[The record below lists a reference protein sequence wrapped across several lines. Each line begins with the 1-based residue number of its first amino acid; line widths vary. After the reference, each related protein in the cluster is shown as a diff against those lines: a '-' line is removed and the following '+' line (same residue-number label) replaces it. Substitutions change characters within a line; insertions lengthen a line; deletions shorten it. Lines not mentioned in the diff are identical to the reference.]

1 MDMIK
6 WIRKNNRKIMVF
18 VVIFSMVSF
27 VIGSYGIQIL
37 VSLFGGGNQLY
48 AEFDGH
54 KIKSRDYLQAQNELK
69 VLQMLSADRLL
80 MGQNAGLSGPLLVH
94 MLFRDSQLTGDLPSQ
109 LKQAAQQGQLP
120 LSIEKI
126 EAYFGQTPQRPEIL
140 WILLKAEAYRAGF
153 LIPTESAR
161 LTLQGII
168 PQMSGNQIDYAG
180 LIAQLIRST
189 NLSEGQILRT
199 FADLMSIL
207 SYAGNVM
214 NNQAVTINQVR
225 ADVARSQERID
236 AEFVKLSAAD
246 FIDPNATV
254 SDADLQKQFD
264 AYKNVA
270 PNQITDENPFGFGY
284 KLPKRVQ
291 LEYMI
296 LPMDDVKKIIE
307 KPTAE
312 AAETYYSANIEQ
324 FRSEIPSDPNNP
336 DSEKVTKTQPF
347 SEVESSILRNL
358 EEQKMT
364 TLASQIFIEAREL
377 TEKEFQ
383 NINFDEASAQQ
394 IQMAAGDYQ
403 AAAKQLQ
410 EKYKIPV
417 LTGKTGLLG
426 PEQFSQKSILN
437 TLSMQQRQNYLR
449 LAELAFAVTKDK
461 VQRQRIGMPAIRV
474 WTNIGPF
481 SGGFYSEQL
490 NKYQRLMALVRVVDI
505 QEPAIP
511 ESLDLTYAVNGIR
524 LFDAQPEEETTF
536 SVKEQVKK
544 DIQVLRAMDTVKA
557 RAEELAQLAKDQ
569 SWEKATEVYNAKY
582 AKQTVKIETLTQQ
595 QRFSNTDIALIK
607 RHIQENPISA
617 RRMQTQLNNGM
628 LTNLFYELLPA
639 QAEATGTLQQVI
651 AFEPQAS
658 FYVVKSIVRKPATIE
673 DYLENKAMT
682 ALQINASDAAGLALI
697 HFSTDNILKRMKY
710 VQKTAGS
717 DEPLQQEQK
726 NLPSGEII

>member
-54 KIKSRDYLQAQNELK
+54 KIKSTDYFQAQNELK
-69 VLQMLSADRLL
+69 VLQMLSADRLR

-126 EAYFGQTPQRPEIL
+126 EAYFGQTPERPEIL

-168 PQMSGNQIDYAG
+168 PQISGNQIDYTG

-189 NLSEGQILRT
+189 NLSEDQILRT

-246 FIDPNATV
+246 FVDPNAAV
-254 SDADLQKQFD
+254 SEADLQKQFD
-264 AYKNVA
+264 AYKNVS
-270 PNQITDENPFGFGY
+270 PNQITNENPFGFGY

-291 LEYMI
+291 LEYLI

-312 AAETYYSANIEQ
+312 AAETFYSTNIAQ
-324 FRSEIPSDPNNP
+324 YRSEVPSDPNNP

-383 NINFDEASAQQ
+383 NLNFDEATAQQ

-426 PEQFSQKSILN
+426 PEQFAQKSILN

-449 LAELAFAVTKDK
+449 LAELAFAVTEEKAE
-461 VQRQRIGMPAIRV
+461 RQRIGMPATRV
-474 WTNIGPF
+474 WANIGPF
-481 SGGFYSEQL
+481 TGGFYSEQI

-505 QEPAIP
+505 EEPAVP
-511 ESLDLTYAVNGIR
+511 ESLDTTYAVNGIR
-524 LFDAQPEEETTF
+524 LFDAQPEEESTF

-544 DIQVLRAMDTVKA
+544 DLQIIRAMETVKA

-569 SWEKATEVYNAKY
+569 GWEKAEDAYNAKY
-582 AKQTVKIETLTQQ
+582 AKKTVKVETLTQQ
-595 QRFSNTDIALIK
+595 QRFSPTDIALIK

-639 QAEATGTLQQVI
+639 EAESTGTLQQVI
-651 AFEPQAS
+651 PFEPQAS
-658 FYVVKSIVRKPATIE
+658 FYVVKSVVRKPATIE

-682 ALQINASDAAGLALI
+682 ALQMNASDAAGLALI

-710 VQKTAGS
+710 
-717 DEPLQQEQK
+717 EQK
-726 NLPSGEII
+726 NTSSEGHPQHEEKTLPSGEII